1 MHKVPPA
8 PCAALCGPAGAFAG
22 HIRSGF
28 LPENKRSSI
37 SHGKQT
43 ATDHPVFFSV
53 FRMAKDGFC
62 WPRGQLY
69 RFPAAG
75 RASAAANPSSCLY
88 SHYVMTSGNF
98 KSAMGG
104 HESSDNHAMVIKNA
118 GIV

>member
-1 MHKVPPA
+1 MQLSVVPPVRLLA
-8 PCAALCGPAGAFAG
+8 TSAAVF
-22 HIRSGF
+22 F
-28 LPENKRSSI
+28 LKTKGLRF
-37 SHGKQT
+37 HAGKQT

-53 FRMAKDGFC
+53 FFRTAKDGFC

-75 RASAAANPSSCLY
+75 RASAAANPSSCLD

-104 HESSDNHAMVIKNA
+104 GGQESSDNQAKVIKNA